1 MQIISKE
8 NFLTLDVNK
17 LTVKNYRINLYD
29 FIIEFEENLFA
40 FGTGISNEQYGYE
53 EVPYLFEGN
62 VKRLVILKDYNRH
75 MTKNERFV
83 FETNYLAYCKKL
95 DKIDESSPEYL
106 QLKEFAKKI
115 IKFSDAKIVFDEL
128 REYTEEIN
136 EKRNEKLSKAIEPYM
151 DSINNMIKKAKEQ
164 QKNSGIRVLENLDND
179 AAK

>member
-1 MQIISKE
+1 MQIISNG

-17 LTVKNYRINLYD
+17 LTMKNYRINLYN
-29 FIIEFEENLFA
+29 FIVEFEENLFV
-40 FGTGISNEQYGYE
+40 FGTGIGNEQYE
-53 EVPYLFEGN
+53 KVPYLFKGN
-62 VKRLVILKDYNRH
+62 VRRLVILKDYNRY

-83 FETNYLAYCKKL
+83 FDTNYIAYCKKL

-115 IKFSDAKIVFDEL
+115 IEFSDAKIIFDEL
-128 REYTEEIN
+128 EEYTEEVN

-164 QKNSGIRVLENLDND
+164 QKNNGIRVLDNFDND
-179 AAK
+179 TVK